1 MDCVIL
7 TFCCDC
13 MHNVVCGHPSI
24 VITVVLSDFSIP
36 VCDID
41 VFHYTAAFVAAFADD
56 GWTLFMHVVNLPSN
70 NESLLVTHSKGVRTF
85 EWCKT
90 LNPSDICRIIELLI

>member
-1 MDCVIL
+1 
-7 TFCCDC
+7 

-56 GWTLFMHVVNLPSN
+56 G
-70 NESLLVTHSKGVRTF
+70 
-85 EWCKT
+85 
-90 LNPSDICRIIELLI
+90 